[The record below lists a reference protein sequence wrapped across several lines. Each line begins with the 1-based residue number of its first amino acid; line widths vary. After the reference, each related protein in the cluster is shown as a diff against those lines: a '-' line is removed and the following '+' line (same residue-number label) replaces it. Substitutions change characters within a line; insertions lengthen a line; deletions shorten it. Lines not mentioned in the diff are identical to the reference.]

1 MKLSVKSD
9 YAARAVLGLARHYP
23 AGQALRVE
31 QLAEE
36 QGLPANY
43 LVQIL
48 IELKALGIARSVRGK
63 QGGYLLGRA
72 PADISLADV
81 LRAIHGSVF
90 DSPALSDPNCPQE
103 LRGAWEDLR
112 LAMEQAAGKITFQKL
127 LDEGAGKEKMYYI

>member
-1 MKLSVKSD
+1 M
-9 YAARAVLGLARHYP
+9 
-23 AGQALRVE
+23 E

-112 LAMEQAAGKITFQKL
+112 LAMEQAASKITFQKL